1 MKVKI
6 IKGTLRKDG
15 KEYSAGKSVDV
26 DDKEAERLIV
36 LGMAKKAEDDEA
48 GEPDEK
54 TADDETSGNIADDE
68 ASAEADEQDE
78 VQSVQTAK
86 KGGKK

>member
-36 LGMAKKAEDDEA
+36 LGMAKKEEA
-48 GEPDEK
+48 DTTGKPDEK
-54 TADDETSGNIADDE
+54 TADDETSDNIADDE
-68 ASAEADEQDE
+68 ASSEADEQDE